1 MVTNNVTNVTM
12 AAKYDIYVGEQK
24 VHASVEEEEMMDIT
38 QNFADDFYSVGT
50 PHPDD
55 VRVEYLGDDTEDE

>member
-1 MVTNNVTNVTM
+1 MITNNNM
-12 AAKYDIYVGEQK
+12 SKNKMEKYNIYVGDKK
-24 VHASVEEEEMMDIT
+24 VHSSVSEEEMMDIT

-55 VRVEYLGDDTEDE
+55 VRVEYLGYDTEDE

>member
-1 MVTNNVTNVTM
+1 MVTINVIDVTM
-12 AAKYDIYVGEQK
+12 VSKYDIYVGDKK
-24 VHASVEEEEMMDIT
+24 VHSSITEEKMMDIT

>member
-1 MVTNNVTNVTM
+1 MVTNNVTDVTM
-12 AAKYDIYVGEQK
+12 AAKYDIYVGDKK
-24 VHASVEEEEMMDIT
+24 VHSSVSEEEMMDIT
-38 QNFADDFYSVGT
+38 QTFADDFYSVGT

>member
-1 MVTNNVTNVTM
+1 MITNNNM
-12 AAKYDIYVGEQK
+12 SKNKMEKYNIYVGDKK
-24 VHASVEEEEMMDIT
+24 VHSSVSEEEMMDIT

>member
-12 AAKYDIYVGEQK
+12 AAKYDIYVGDKK
-24 VHASVEEEEMMDIT
+24 VHASVQEEEMMDIT

-50 PHPDD
+50 PHPDH
-55 VRVEYLGDDTEDE
+55 VRVEYLGYDTEDE

>member
-1 MVTNNVTNVTM
+1 M
-12 AAKYDIYVGEQK
+12 AAKYDIYVGDKK
-24 VHASVEEEEMMDIT
+24 VHSSIHEEEMMDIT
-38 QNFADDFYSVGT
+38 QTFADDFYSVGT